1 MERLCDDLFR
11 QERRMV
17 FGRFRRDELLE
28 NQKEYLRN
36 CIEQIEDLEG
46 RVNEERLAALR
57 RAYAGVWVADEEAQE
72 LLGKV
77 KLARRFATDLGEELG
92 KVAIGLET
100 ASPALETLQT
110 IIDACERDVQSL
122 IAGLM
127 ARQGL
132 AS

>member
-1 MERLCDDLFR
+1 
-11 QERRMV
+11 MV

-28 NQKEYLRN
+28 NQREYLRN

-46 RVNEERLAALR
+46 RVDEERLAALR
-57 RAYAGVWVADEEAQE
+57 RAYADIWAADEEAQE

-92 KVAIGLET
+92 KATIGLET
-100 ASPALETLQT
+100 ASPALETLQG
-110 IIDACERDVQSL
+110 IIDICERDIQNL
-122 IAGLM
+122 IAGLV

-132 AS
+132 ALGSTPLGP